1 MYPHLLQLRDG
12 RVLLTFTKRC
22 NPDADPIERPACRQ
36 DGHGTGLRAL
46 LSKDGESW
54 DWGKDYMVL
63 SEQDDRYPTVP
74 ASGCA
79 VAAPH
84 EPQIAEKEKDMI
96 IVSHDS

>member
-1 MYPHLLQLRDG
+1 MLQLRDG

-22 NPDADPIERPACRQ
+22 NPDADPWYRPACRQ

-63 SEQDDRYPTVP
+63 SEQDDG
-74 ASGCA
+74 AIGGWSAGGWSAGAIGGC
-79 VAAPH
+79 
-84 EPQIAEKEKDMI
+84 ECGYGK
-96 IVSHDS
+96 

>member
-1 MYPHLLQLRDG
+1 MIDALQPFG
-12 RVLLTFTKRC
+12 FG
-22 NPDADPIERPACRQ
+22 PEGERPACRQ

-74 ASGCA
+74 ASGC
-79 VAAPH
+79 
-84 EPQIAEKEKDMI
+84 ECGYGK
-96 IVSHDS
+96 